1 MNKEDLPLAALVA
14 ISAFLGFGSLL
25 VSFAAASAFET
36 PGTTSNLEVCAMCV
50 ATALYL
56 AFCQFWVAPRGR
68 GRFWARLL
76 TVVALIAP
84 SLANPIPAAHGILW
98 LTSVSLGS
106 VVGALIAHWLTA
118 RPQRQTPTAGSI
130 NRGRSS
136 RNYLRAGFILLL
148 AAAAMT
154 TIGVIPLILVATPPV
169 YNTGPI
175 TVFLGITVA
184 FALLAATLLGFPLR
198 RSRDQAHFSR
208 GPLGITASLAL
219 FLAAGYALVTQM
231 GGDGL
236 AVRTACVLLILCAAF
251 AVITS
256 ALMAITSVIEDRA
269 WLS

>member
-1 MNKEDLPLAALVA
+1 
-14 ISAFLGFGSLL
+14 
-25 VSFAAASAFET
+25 
-36 PGTTSNLEVCAMCV
+36 MCI

-68 GRFWARLL
+68 GRFWAKLL
-76 TVVALIAP
+76 TVIAAVAPLLVFVKWTPRAQG
-84 SLANPIPAAHGILW
+84 IPWVPASGC
-98 LTSVSLGS
+98 LGS
-106 VVGALIAHWLTA
+106 LVGALIAHWLTA
-118 RPQRQTPTAGSI
+118 RPQRETPTAGSI

-148 AAAAMT
+148 AVAVMT
-154 TIGVIPLILVATPPV
+154 SIGVIPLILAATPHV

-184 FALLAATLLGFPLR
+184 FALLAATLLAFPLR

-208 GPLGITASLAL
+208 GPLGITAFLAL
-219 FLAAGYALVTQM
+219 LLAAGYALTSQM

-236 AVRTACVLLILCAAF
+236 AVRTASVLLILCA
-251 AVITS
+251 VLGLITA

-269 WLS
+269 RLCA